1 MRVVAGVCGA
11 VAVAAG
17 VAAVVA
23 GAAPARVAPVGVAP
37 VGAGAGPQLSVAP
50 NPARFGEHVTIRGRG
65 WPVNEFCR
73 ARVRLSLRSDQNAFT
88 IGVGRIRAS
97 GRFSFHWTPRRD
109 EVGPGAWRLVARQR
123 CESGD
128 DGSAVFVRRR
138 VPLRIR

>member
-1 MRVVAGVCGA
+1 MRVVAGVCAA

-17 VAAVVA
+17 VAAVSGV
-23 GAAPARVAPVGVAP
+23 APARVAPVA
-37 VGAGAGPQLSVAP
+37 AGAAPRLSVAP
-50 NPARFGEHVTIRGRG
+50 NPARFGEHVAIRGRG

-73 ARVRLSLRSDQNAFT
+73 DRVRLSLRSDQNAFT
-88 IGVGRIRAS
+88 IGVARIRAS
-97 GRFSFHWTPRRD
+97 GRFSFHWTPLRD